1 MKINEAYANQPSIC
15 CIFCT
20 NHLPR
25 FPLQIQVHNII
36 AGFTTSTQT
45 DIIKQVW
52 VSTHYIR
59 LRTRKISI
67 AWPFSRE
74 KEKHNKNKLLHIVTK
89 MSVPTTLKTHLSCA
103 STLSL
108 SSSRSF
114 ILTWLRSP
122 GSSPILSICSVNQN
136 TPRCCELPILLS
148 ALLPCPSSNSFSS
161 NRSDCFSVTN

>member
-20 NHLPR
+20 HHLPR
-25 FPLQIQVHNII
+25 FPLQILVRYII

-45 DIIKQVW
+45 DMTKQLW

-67 AWPFSRE
+67 ARPFSRE
-74 KEKHNKNKLLHIVTK
+74 KEKYNTNKLLHTVIK
-89 MSVPTTLKTHLSCA
+89 KSVPPAPKTHLCCA

-108 SSSRSF
+108 SSSCSF
-114 ILTWLRSP
+114 ILMWLRSP
-122 GSSPILSICSVNQN
+122 GISPIRSISSFNLN
-136 TPRCCELPILLS
+136 TPKCSQLLILLS

-161 NRSDCFSVTN
+161 NRSDCFPVTN